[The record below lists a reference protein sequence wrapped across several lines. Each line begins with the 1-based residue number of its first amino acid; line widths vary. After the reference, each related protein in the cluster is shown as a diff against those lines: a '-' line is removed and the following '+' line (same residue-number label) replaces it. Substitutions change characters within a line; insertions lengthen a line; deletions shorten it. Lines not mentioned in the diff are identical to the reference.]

1 MDEIK
6 VAGETTQFIVIRL
19 GDEQYGIDIKYIDN
33 ILRMPSITRVPKVAP
48 YLKGVINLRG
58 EVLPVMSIRI
68 KMGLPED
75 VVTKSSRIIVIKME
89 QQGMIGII
97 VDEVKEVVT
106 LETEQIEKVAYDSN
120 LPVRLEPGRSGEF
133 LGGLPV
139 SELSFDEMSQEYFD
153 VLREL
158 GNIGAG
164 NATTALAQMLQC
176 KVDMSVPKVG
186 LLEFKE
192 VGEAMGGEEQ
202 IMAGIYLG
210 VEGDIAGSIMFLL
223 EKESARF
230 LVSKLMGMQLEGDDF
245 SEMELSALKEVGNII
260 TGAYLN
266 SLSAI
271 TNLKI
276 FPTIPDMTVDM
287 AGAIMSV
294 PAIQFGAVG
303 DRMLLIQTQFFDEVA
318 IDGYFILI
326 PDMESYSK
334 ILTALGMSI

>member
-1 MDEIK
+1 
-6 VAGETTQFIVIRL
+6 
-19 GDEQYGIDIKYIDN
+19 
-33 ILRMPSITRVPKVAP
+33 
-48 YLKGVINLRG
+48 
-58 EVLPVMSIRI
+58 
-68 KMGLPED
+68 
-75 VVTKSSRIIVIKME
+75 
-89 QQGMIGII
+89 
-97 VDEVKEVVT
+97 
-106 LETEQIEKVAYDSN
+106 
-120 LPVRLEPGRSGEF
+120 
-133 LGGLPV
+133 V

>member
-1 MDEIK
+1 M
-6 VAGETTQFIVIRL
+6 GELT
-19 GDEQYGIDIKYIDN
+19 
-33 ILRMPSITRVPKVAP
+33 
-48 YLKGVINLRG
+48 
-58 EVLPVMSIRI
+58 
-68 KMGLPED
+68 
-75 VVTKSSRIIVIKME
+75 
-89 QQGMIGII
+89 
-97 VDEVKEVVT
+97 
-106 LETEQIEKVAYDSN
+106 
-120 LPVRLEPGRSGEF
+120 
-133 LGGLPV
+133 
-139 SELSFDEMSQEYFD
+139 FDQMSQEYFD
-153 VLREL
+153 ILREL

-186 LLEFKE
+186 LLEFKD
-192 VGEAMGGEEQ
+192 VGTAMGGEEQ

-210 VEGDIAGSIMFLL
+210 VEGDITGSIMFLL
-223 EKESARF
+223 EKNSARF
-230 LVSKLMGMQLEGDDF
+230 LVSKMMGMEMEGEEF

-266 SLSAI
+266 SLSSL

-276 FPTIPDMTVDM
+276 YPTIPDLCVDM
-287 AGAIMSV
+287 AAAIMSV

-334 ILTALGMSI
+334 ILSSLGMAV